1 MVHHFTS
8 CLPVNETMWP
18 LLAPTSVTNP
28 LSSLSLLVRRRPPAG
43 SRATENMDSV
53 VREKRNGHDTFIF
66 SISTEMILFE
76 FFCVFWPEHPRKWVP
91 WFYDLEQA
99 KGIYGIM
106 RLLLWA
112 KYMNWNGHHKLK
124 IERFDW
130 AHYCKKKRCQ
140 ANVWIHKCS
149 VLSK

>member
-76 FFCVFWPEHPRKWVP
+76 FFLGVLAWTSSKMGALILWFGASKGYIWNNASIIMSKIHELKRSPQIKNRK
-91 WFYDLEQA
+91 
-99 KGIYGIM
+99 I
-106 RLLLWA
+106 RLSTLLQ
-112 KYMNWNGHHKLK
+112 
-124 IERFDW
+124 
-130 AHYCKKKRCQ
+130 KKTLSSKR
-140 ANVWIHKCS
+140 
-149 VLSK
+149 LD